1 MIVYRLE
8 NIEQVE
14 SLSGQTYC
22 KTYLFNPVQDGN
34 TPPNWVI
41 SSQEVDQLCKT
52 EFLWIKD
59 LQQIEWVQPPYPDD
73 IYSGDTYSGDTEGYV
88 GS

>member
-1 MIVYRLE
+1 MVYKLE
-8 NIEQVE
+8 NIDQVE

-22 KTYLFNPVQDGN
+22 KNYYFNPVQDGN
-34 TPPNWVI
+34 TPPNWII
-41 SSQEVDQLCKT
+41 SSQEVEGLCKT

-59 LQQIEWVQPPYPDD
+59 LEQIEWVPPIYPEDTD
-73 IYSGDTYSGDTEGYV
+73 IYSGDTTGYV